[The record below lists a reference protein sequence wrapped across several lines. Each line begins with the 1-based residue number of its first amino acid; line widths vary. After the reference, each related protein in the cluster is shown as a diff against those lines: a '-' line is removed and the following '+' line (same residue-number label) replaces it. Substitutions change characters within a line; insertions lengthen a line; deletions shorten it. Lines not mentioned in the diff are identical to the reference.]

1 MIDTS
6 SARLSPGRA
15 DVAVLMGG
23 DYPSAMIRED
33 FLMRLIRQAT
43 EAIARMIRKRD
54 DGEYDAAQRDAD
66 GAYDLLGIPR
76 ELCDVVDTPT
86 LAGLLGE
93 AEKIRVAARLF
104 WE

>member
-1 MIDTS
+1 
-6 SARLSPGRA
+6 
-15 DVAVLMGG
+15 
-23 DYPSAMIRED
+23 MIRED

-86 LAGLLGE
+86 LAGPSYVGRRLGI
-93 AEKIRVAARLF
+93 KNLRDVP
-104 WE
+104 